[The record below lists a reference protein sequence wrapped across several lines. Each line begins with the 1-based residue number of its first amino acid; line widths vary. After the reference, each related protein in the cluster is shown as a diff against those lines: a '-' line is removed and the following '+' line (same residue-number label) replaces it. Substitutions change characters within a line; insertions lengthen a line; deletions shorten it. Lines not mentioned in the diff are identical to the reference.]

1 MTGFLIALRFLTRLP
16 APPVAPDAAGDLA
29 RGAPWLPA
37 VGALVGGL
45 VAAAVW
51 LGAGLGSWPGA
62 LLGVLAW
69 VLVTGGLH
77 LEGLG
82 DVADGLGAA
91 HGNPARFVEV
101 ARDPHVGAFGVIAIA
116 LQLAAK
122 LVLLAAVAE
131 RVHGGDLV
139 LALVLIGAWAR
150 WAPLALGRTVPPLA
164 EGLASRLAAG
174 IATRAVALE
183 GAALA
188 LVTLFIAPV
197 LLAALPLTAALALY
211 WRLRLG
217 GVTGDCHGASIEVL
231 ESLLLFL
238 LILV

>member
-16 APPVAPDAAGDLA
+16 TPPVAPDAAGDLA
-29 RGAPWLPA
+29 RAAPWLPA

-51 LGAGLGSWPGA
+51 LGAGLGPWIGA
-62 LLGVLAW
+62 LLGILAW

-91 HGNPARFVEV
+91 HGDPARFVEV
-101 ARDPHVGAFGVIAIA
+101 ARDPHVGAFGVIAIV

-131 RVHGGDLV
+131 SVNMLSFAA
-139 LALVLIGAWAR
+139 LALVCAWAR
-150 WAPLALGRTVPPLA
+150 WAPLALGRALPPLA
-164 EGLASRLAAG
+164 EGMASRLAAG
-174 IATRAVALE
+174 ITTPAVALA

-188 LVTLFIAPV
+188 LVTLLIAPV

-211 WRLRLG
+211 WRTRLG